1 MFCYWLRCDYL
12 PDSRKEI
19 SVKTPLV
26 KLLVTVLLLGAVS
39 TIFMSVM
46 PDYLRN
52 ELGVNGEVR
61 GALEV
66 PREFPGFL
74 LVFIAG
80 FLVRIQR
87 SKAIAMVFVVGIAA
101 FLGFAFLTDS
111 LLKFVLFMVVWSSAM
126 HAFIPLRDTTAIE
139 IAGQGRRGWVLGRV
153 GAYRSI
159 GLITG
164 TAIVWILMSQL
175 KTDFKVTWVVGA
187 VLLIPGIF
195 ISLSLPHSTGD
206 RERITAKRFV
216 FRKKYRLFYALSMLF
231 GARKQIF
238 LTFAPWLLVSV
249 YNQRAPQLA
258 LAMGASAL
266 IGIFLKPVFGKLID
280 RLGERTV
287 LMADAVLILL
297 LSTAYAVVPQ
307 LAGPGTALALLYC
320 FFVLDEL
327 LFSLSM
333 ARTTYLSSI
342 IENKAEMVP
351 TIGLGGTIDHI
362 VSMTVPVIGG
372 ILWVKVGPWA
382 VFAMAGLVAVIT
394 FFTVSTMRKQP
405 LHTAGKHI

>member
-1 MFCYWLRCDYL
+1 M
-12 PDSRKEI
+12 
-19 SVKTPLV
+19 KTSLA
-26 KLLVTVLLLGAVS
+26 KLLATILLLGATS

-46 PDYLRN
+46 PDYLSN
-52 ELGVNGEVR
+52 QLGIDGEMR

-66 PREFPGFL
+66 PRELPGFF

-80 FLVRIQR
+80 FLVRVQR
-87 SKAIAMVFVVGIAA
+87 RKAITMVFVVGVVA

-111 LLKFVLFMVVWSSAM
+111 LLRFVFFMIIWSSAM

-139 IAGQGRRGWVLGRV
+139 LAGSGKRGWVLGRV
-153 GAYRSI
+153 GAYRSL
-159 GLITG
+159 GLILG
-164 TAIVWILMSQL
+164 TAVVWFLMSQL
-175 KTDFKVTWVVGA
+175 KADFKITWLVGA
-187 VLLIPGIF
+187 VLLLPGIL
-195 ISLSLPHSTGD
+195 ISMSLSPSIGET
-206 RERITAKRFV
+206 ERITARRFIL
-216 FRKKYRLFYALSMLF
+216 RKKYRLFYALCMLF

-249 YNQRAPQLA
+249 YGQKAPQLA

-280 RLGERTV
+280 KLGERTV
-287 LMADAVLILL
+287 LMADAALIVL
-297 LSTAYAVVPQ
+297 LSTAYAVVPE
-307 LAGPGTALALLYC
+307 LAGPGTALVLLYC

-333 ARTTYLSSI
+333 ARTTYLSRI
-342 IENKAEMVP
+342 IERDSEMVP

-362 VSMTVPVIGG
+362 VSMAVPVLGG

-382 VFAMAGLVAVIT
+382 VFALAGFVAVIT
-394 FFTVSTMRKQP
+394 FFTVSAMPVK
-405 LHTAGKHI
+405 K

>member
-1 MFCYWLRCDYL
+1 M
-12 PDSRKEI
+12 
-19 SVKTPLV
+19 KTPLV
-26 KLLVTVLLLGAVS
+26 KLLVTVLLLGATS

-46 PDYLRN
+46 PDYLSN
-52 ELGVNGEVR
+52 ELGIDGEVR

-66 PREFPGFL
+66 PRELPGFL

-87 SKAIAMVFVVGIAA
+87 KKAITMVFLVGILA

-111 LLKFVLFMVVWSSAM
+111 LLRFVLFMVIWSSAM

-139 IAGQGRRGWVLGRV
+139 LAGSSKRGWVLGKV

-159 GLITG
+159 GLIVG
-164 TAIVWILMSQL
+164 TAVVWILMSFL
-175 KTDFKVTWVVGA
+175 KTDYKITWIVGA
-187 VLLIPGIF
+187 VLLIPG
-195 ISLSLPHSTGD
+195 LLVAMKLPSSIGEK
-206 RERITAKRFV
+206 ERVTAKRFV
-216 FRKKYRLFYALSMLF
+216 YRKKYRLFYALCMLF

-249 YNQRAPQLA
+249 YHQKAPQLA

-266 IGIFLKPVFGKLID
+266 IGIFLKPFFGRLID
-280 RLGERTV
+280 KLGERTV

-297 LSTAYAVVPQ
+297 LSTAYAVIPNV
-307 LAGPGTALALLYC
+307 AGPVIALALLYC
-320 FFVLDEL
+320 FFVMDEL

-342 IENKAEMVP
+342 IENESEMVP

-362 VSMTVPVIGG
+362 VSMAVPVIGG
-372 ILWVKVGPWA
+372 VLWVKVGSWS

-394 FFTVSTMRKQP
+394 FFTVSTMKKSS
-405 LHTAGKHI
+405 LHHTDNDLITGS

>member
-1 MFCYWLRCDYL
+1 M
-12 PDSRKEI
+12 
-19 SVKTPLV
+19 KTSLV
-26 KLLVTVLLLGAVS
+26 KLLVTVLLLGAAS

-46 PDYLRN
+46 PDYLSN
-52 ELGVNGEVR
+52 ELGVDGEVR

-66 PREFPGFL
+66 PRELPGFL

-80 FLVRIQR
+80 FLVKIQR
-87 SKAIAMVFVVGIAA
+87 RKAITMVFAVGIAA

-111 LLKFVLFMVVWSSAM
+111 LLRFVLFMVVWSSAM

-139 IAGQGRRGWVLGRV
+139 LAGSDKRGWVLGRV
-153 GAYRSI
+153 GAFRSV
-159 GLITG
+159 GLILG
-164 TAIVWILMSQL
+164 TAVVWILMSQL
-175 KTDFKVTWVVGA
+175 KTDFRITWIVGA
-187 VLLIPGIF
+187 AILIPGLF
-195 ISLSLPHSTGD
+195 VSLSLPPSIGEGGRT
-206 RERITAKRFV
+206 TAKRFV
-216 FRKKYRLFYALSMLF
+216 FKKKYRLFYALCMLF

-249 YNQRAPQLA
+249 YHQRAPQLA

-280 RLGERTV
+280 KLGERTI
-287 LMADAVLILL
+287 LMADAALIVL
-297 LSTAYAVVPQ
+297 LSTAYAVVPN
-307 LAGPGTALALLYC
+307 LAGPSTALALLYC
-320 FFVLDEL
+320 FFVMDEL

-342 IENKAEMVP
+342 LENKYEMVP

-362 VSMTVPVIGG
+362 VSMAVPVIGG
-372 ILWVKVGPWA
+372 ILWMKAGPWA

-394 FFTVSTMRKQP
+394 IFAVSAMPVKP
-405 LHTAGKHI
+405 KVS

>member
-1 MFCYWLRCDYL
+1 M
-12 PDSRKEI
+12 
-19 SVKTPLV
+19 KTPLI
-26 KLLVTVLLLGAVS
+26 KLLATVLLLGATS

-46 PDYLRN
+46 PDYLSN
-52 ELGVNGEVR
+52 VLKVDGEVR

-66 PREFPGFL
+66 PRELPGFL

-87 SKAIAMVFVVGIAA
+87 KRAIAMVFSVGIIA

-111 LLKFVLFMVVWSSAM
+111 LLRFVLFMVIWSSAM

-139 IAGQGRRGWVLGRV
+139 LAGSGKRGWVLGRV
-153 GAYRSI
+153 GAFRSL
-159 GLITG
+159 GLILG
-164 TAIVWILMSQL
+164 TAVVWILMSQL
-175 KTDFKVTWVVGA
+175 KTDFKVTWIIGA
-187 VLLIPGIF
+187 ALLFPGIL
-195 ISLSLPHSTGD
+195 ISLSLPSSIGEK
-206 RERITAKRFV
+206 ERVSAKRFV
-216 FRKKYRLFYALSMLF
+216 FRKKYRLFYALCMLF

-249 YNQRAPQLA
+249 YQQKAPQLA

-280 RLGERTV
+280 KLGERTI
-287 LMADAVLILL
+287 LMADAALIVL
-297 LSTAYAVVPQ
+297 LSSAYAIVPNI
-307 LAGPGTALALLYC
+307 AGPGTALVLLYC
-320 FFVLDEL
+320 FFVMDEL

-342 IENKAEMVP
+342 IENESEMVP

-362 VSMTVPVIGG
+362 VSMAVPVIGG
-372 ILWVKVGPWA
+372 ILWMKVGSWA

-394 FFTVSTMRKQP
+394 FFTVSTMRK
-405 LHTAGKHI
+405 